1 MMQDNAEK
9 DKFCPHY
16 RKVAYHIDAP
26 KEAVMTRLRCKQWSC
41 PYCRQ
46 KNASIW
52 YMHLKDKLPKVSQ
65 EWWIMTLTANETTR
79 GTYESLQNIRE
90 QIATLFKRMDHVWP
104 DIEYVRVYERH
115 PTSEAIHAHFIV
127 CNITPYVAIGSS
139 VKHRPMAIGV
149 MKRGGRNGVW
159 ACRTWLKITA
169 RDLHMGYMADIRL
182 FNGPVEMA
190 VRYLSKYLFK
200 DQSIEITGLR
210 HVVTTKGIGSP
221 KFEKKDNWETALY
234 LEARMFE
241 PNARIED
248 LNTEFVV
255 DNDYWEVNRLYPLD

>member
-1 MMQDNAEK
+1 MTDLQY
-9 DKFCPHY
+9 CPRY

-52 YMHLKDKLPKVSQ
+52 YMFLKDKLPKVSN
-65 EWWIMTLTANETTR
+65 EWWIMTLTAHETTR

-90 QIATLFKRMDHVWP
+90 KIDTLFKRMNHLWEDLQ
-104 DIEYVRVYERH
+104 YVRVYEKH
-115 PTSEAIHAHFIV
+115 PTSEAIHAHFIISGV
-127 CNITPYVAIGSS
+127 TPYVALGCSE
-139 VKHRPMAIGV
+139 KLRPMAVGV
-149 MKRGGRNGVW
+149 LTREARNGVW
-159 ACRTWLKITA
+159 AVRTWLKITA
-169 RDLHMGYMADIRL
+169 RALHMGYMADIRP
-182 FNGPVEMA
+182 FIGTVGQA
-190 VRYLSKYLFK
+190 VRYLAKYLFK
-200 DQSIEITGLR
+200 DQSIEIKSLR

-221 KFEKKDNWETALY
+221 SFEKQDNWETALY

-255 DNDYWEVNRLYPLD
+255 DNNYWEEHRLYPLDRDVV